1 MNSDRMVMKSFLQF
15 QVSRPGHFKQLRTD
29 DARRKTARDA
39 RRKTARDARRKT
51 ARDARRKTARD
62 ARRKTARD
70 ARRKTARDARRKT
83 AGKPPPSAVPLAF
96 ASAFVTTMAGQAWP
110 GGPPFRNC

>member
-29 DARRKTARDA
+29 
-39 RRKTARDARRKT
+39 
-51 ARDARRKTARD
+51 D